1 MAETNPSEPTFKI
14 NHVYVKD
21 LSFEAPNSPRI
32 FTHEYELKHD
42 QACEVD
48 QESLDPKN
56 GIFQSQLKWTVT
68 AKTEDGDIAYVAECH
83 QGGIFTLQGYD
94 NETLKDMVKKACP
107 QVLFPYLRETI
118 GQMIAKGGFPAFYL
132 PPVSIALMHENK
144 NAVISRSDSGATG

>member
-1 MAETNPSEPTFKI
+1 MAETNPTEPTFKI
-14 NHVYVKD
+14 NQIYIRD

-32 FTHEYELKHD
+32 FTREYKLQFD
-42 QACEVD
+42 QACEVA
-48 QESLDPKN
+48 QKGLDVKN
-56 GIFQSQLKWTVT
+56 GIFQSQIKWTVT
-68 AKTEDGDIAYVAECH
+68 AKTEDGEIAYVAECH
-83 QGGIFTLQGYD
+83 QAGIFTLKGYD
-94 NETLKDMVKKACP
+94 EETLNEMVKKACP